1 VKTMKHYQLT
11 NGRKVNG
18 YAVYDLYCGG
28 NVVMA
33 GALYRDAFQHV
44 LDNGDDA
51 DTYKEDGMKLSQTV
65 ADMRAHDALRQQ
77 ETE

>member
-1 VKTMKHYQLT
+1 MKHYQLT

-33 GALYRDAFQHV
+33 GALYRDAFDHV
-44 LDNGDDA
+44 LDNGADA
-51 DTYKEDGMKLSQTV
+51 DTYQEQHMSKPQTV
-65 ADMRAHDALRQQ
+65 AELRTERDAQDRWFAQH
-77 ETE
+77 